1 MTFSISNREIVIST
15 EVETASISIAQKD
28 YYLNNPYDRVLSKVT
43 YESAGK
49 LYSRFTLDDIANTN
63 VNIATMSSFDDF
75 RGSVEPST
83 YTSVS
88 NGDFWFSS
96 MYKDDTPT
104 LFYRDSGLWKS
115 TYNSNKNF
123 DSQNGTFINLDS
135 IELVKS
141 NWLTTNVSVATEQKA
156 IDCNNGAT
164 YAGDANRCE
173 AYTSNAC
180 DTANGMIWN
189 STRSRC
195 EKQPTCNSGDTL
207 VGLNCRHTTI
217 TSATSSTSTVF
228 DGFTIKYWW
237 KAGGSDSSWW
247 SYQGTVSQTDYI
259 YSSKNGWGDV
269 FIIYS
274 DGRIK
279 KIPMATGSDSGGTLY
294 TYLATFVDY
303 TNQIDSTIEAWDS
316 KYQIYTDGTIKKWNT
331 TTGSDSG
338 GSVYYVGTVDATG
351 YIENN
356 SFPTKKRYTI
366 SKNTSTVTTYTCLT
380 GYVKTGTTCYKYTYY
395 TPICSIGSL
404 DGTNGVCYEAST
416 CSGKKM
422 PVSPYY
428 STPYNGNNGVCY
440 SDAGLYC
447 KNTGVSWDGVYTCFD
462 HSEHCD
468 DATWNLRYDTDLCE
482 KFNFSCS
489 DTTYNR
495 YGLATSPTNND
506 ATDLYNRIASKDDK
520 LNAVASAILSGDLDV
535 NDNNGAMCTKL
546 NYSTFTQPSPALDYT
561 INSEIKSGF

>member
-1 MTFSISNREIVIST
+1 MSALVDKETSIAVAINSYIQGRGVNPANITELINTGYLPSDFSATNPIDSDIMTFSISNREIVIST

-123 DSQNGTFINLDS
+123 DSVNGNFVNLNT
-135 IELVKS
+135 IELIKS
-141 NWLTTNVSVATEQKA
+141 NWNTTTVNVTTQNEA
-156 IDCNNGAT
+156 IQCDNGAT
-164 YAGDANRCE
+164 YNASANRCE
-173 AYTSNAC
+173 AYTSSSC
-180 DTANGMIWN
+180 DYGYIWN
-189 STRSRC
+189 ESRSRC
-195 EKQPTCNSGDTL
+195 EKQPTCLSGYTYDASLNKCKKTTTYTATIEQSLSSCTLSVTEAFKSWIELWWFNDANPTISVGSQKIICSTKYTTIPATCNSNGTVTISNYGTKTLSIGNSFEGIFVLYYANRRGFFTSRVRLSSLNVSNSYTCLAGDTL
-207 VGLNCRHTTI
+207 NGTTC
-217 TSATSSTSTVF
+217 
-228 DGFTIKYWW
+228 
-237 KAGGSDSSWW
+237 
-247 SYQGTVSQTDYI
+247 
-259 YSSKNGWGDV
+259 
-269 FIIYS
+269 
-274 DGRIK
+274 
-279 KIPMATGSDSGGTLY
+279 
-294 TYLATFVDY
+294 
-303 TNQIDSTIEAWDS
+303 
-316 KYQIYTDGTIKKWNT
+316 
-331 TTGSDSG
+331 
-338 GSVYYVGTVDATG
+338 
-351 YIENN
+351 
-356 SFPTKKRYTI
+356 
-366 SKNTSTVTTYTCLT
+366 STVTYTNP
-380 GYVKTGTTCYKYTYY
+380 TCT
-395 TPICSIGSL
+395 L
-404 DGTNGVCYEAST
+404 DAINDVCYEAST

-422 PVSPYY
+422 PVTPYY